1 MTPKPLVIVS
11 KKSCACACFA
21 RSAENRAASSGKG
34 RSARQFHRSGDPS
47 LSNEKERAPT
57 FLEQMVGGLA
67 EQQRFAGPYGH
78 AQNDQRRSLPLG
90 LLENGVSPVRRRSA
104 ENAHALIAVVGDFGD
119 LPERRLLV
127 PARKR
132 ASASRP
138 GRVRDEEDRELRPR
152 RAREFD
158 CDFCG
163 VTGIR
168 CAGHEREDLQGRRC
182 RIAFMHARGRSPP
195 PEDLRTNVRMR
206 RFPG

>member
-11 KKSCACACFA
+11 KKSCACACYA
-21 RSAENRAASSGKG
+21 RSAENRAASS
-34 RSARQFHRSGDPS
+34 ARGDPLADS
-47 LSNEKERAPT
+47 IKSQNALARNEKERAPT

-127 PARKR
+127 QSP
-132 ASASRP
+132 SSP
-138 GRVRDEEDRELRPR
+138 LP
-152 RAREFD
+152 
-158 CDFCG
+158 
-163 VTGIR
+163 
-168 CAGHEREDLQGRRC
+168 L
-182 RIAFMHARGRSPP
+182 SPP
-195 PEDLRTNVRMR
+195 PRSRLLRVRFLR
-206 RFPG
+206 RSRA